1 MSGRP
6 KHYSDEELIDRATD
20 VFWQKG
26 YTAASAQD
34 LMKAMDIGQG
44 SFYRSFPGGKK
55 ELYQKSLSHFL
66 QNSIETFYEDLDICQ
81 DPLQFIKDF
90 FYTVAER
97 STQEKMNGCYLGNA
111 IVESSNLEEDTKSLS
126 SELLSKLKD
135 GFEKA
140 LTDAQKMGKLDA
152 QKSPSFLAFH
162 LINFWNGLNVTQRM
176 DPNSRDFKSLIDL
189 NLQVL
194 S

>member
-1 MSGRP
+1 MAGRP
-6 KHYSDEELIDRATD
+6 KQYSEEELIDSAIA

-26 YTAASAQD
+26 YSAASAQD
-34 LMKAMDIGQG
+34 LMEAMDVGQG

-66 QNSIETFYEDLDICQ
+66 QNSIKTFYEGLDKSQ
-81 DPLQFIKDF
+81 DPLQFIRDF
-90 FYTVAER
+90 FYKVAAR
-97 STQEKMNGCYLGNA
+97 SEQEKMNGCYLGNA
-111 IVESSNLEEDTKSLS
+111 LVESSNLEEDTRNLS
-126 SELLSKLKD
+126 TELLSKLKD

-140 LTDAQKMGKLDA
+140 LTDAQKMGVLDA
-152 QKSPSFLAFH
+152 QKSPRLLAVH

-176 DPNSRDFKSLIDL
+176 DPIDQDFKALIDL

-194 S
+194 N